1 MKKIIGLLILI
12 ITFFNC
18 TSKKEYDK
26 EQLKNTSLI
35 HESMH
40 QLTKVMVHDIF
51 SPPVASRIYAYP
63 SIAAY
68 EVIIQGSP
76 SYKSLSNQLNG
87 LENIPKP
94 DANAE
99 YNYEVAAL
107 EAFLFVGKSLIFS
120 KERLEAYKL
129 KLNEEIIK
137 SGIPDDILERS
148 KKYGTEVAEH
158 ILAWK
163 DTDMYK
169 ETRTYPEYII
179 SEKPGDWKPTPP
191 DYMAG
196 IEPHW
201 NKIRP
206 FVLDSAKQFVP
217 PLPTPFSLNK
227 NSLFYK
233 EMMEVY
239 NVGVNLNEEQQA
251 IAQFWDCNPFVSHH
265 QGHVMFGT
273 KKITPGGHWIGITAI
288 ATKQSKF
295 NFVETLEAYA
305 LVSIG
310 IYDAFINCWDEKWR
324 SNLIRPETVINE
336 HVDENWIPLLQ
347 TPPFPEYTSG
357 HSVVSASAAVILT
370 KIVGDD
376 FKFVDT
382 SEVEYGLPERTFN
395 SFVEASEEAAISRLY
410 GGIHY
415 MPAITNGVSQGK
427 KVGGLVLQKL
437 STKNLLK

>member
-1 MKKIIGLLILI
+1 MRKIIGTLFLFI
-12 ITFFNC
+12 ICFNC
-18 TSKKEYDK
+18 RSKKEYNK
-26 EQLKNTSLI
+26 ELLENTDLI

-40 QLTKVMVHDIF
+40 KLTQVMVHDIF

-68 EVIIQGSP
+68 ETIIHGNSD
-76 SYKSLSNQLNG
+76 YNSLAGQLNG
-87 LENIPKP
+87 LKDCPKP
-94 DANAE
+94 IENVE

-107 EAFLFVGKSLIFS
+107 TAFIDVAKEMIFS
-120 KERLEAYKL
+120 KKRIIEYETE
-129 KLNEEIIK
+129 LNDKINQ
-137 SGIPDDILERS
+137 SGIPLDVLNRS
-148 KKYGTEVAEH
+148 QDFGNAVALH
-158 ILAWK
+158 ILDWR
-163 DTDMYK
+163 DTDNYK
-169 ETRTYPEYII
+169 ETRTYAIQPI
-179 SEKPGDWKPTPP
+179 STKQEAWKPTPP
-191 DYMAG
+191 DYMPG

-206 FVLDSAKQFVP
+206 FVLDSAKQFI
-217 PLPTPFSLNK
+217 PLPHTSFSLERD
-227 NSLFYK
+227 SEFYK

-239 NVGVNLNEEQQA
+239 NVGLNLNEEEQA

-288 ATKQSKF
+288 ATKQANF
-295 NFVETLEAYA
+295 NFIQTLETYA
-305 LVSIG
+305 TVSIG
-310 IYDAFINCWDEKWR
+310 ISDAFISCWDEKWR

-336 HVDENWIPLLQ
+336 HVDENWLPLLQ
-347 TPPFPEYTSG
+347 TPPFPEHTSG
-357 HSVVSASAAVILT
+357 HSVVSASAATILT
-370 KIVGDD
+370 KIVGDN

-395 SFVEASEEAAISRLY
+395 SFIEASEEAAISRLY

-427 KVGGLVLQKL
+427 KVGQLVLDKINTL
-437 STKNLLK
+437 